1 MMSPPSGT
9 FAGKV
14 AVVTGASRGI
24 GAATAKAL
32 AAEGASVALA
42 ARSED
47 RLRELA
53 DEIWV
58 MGGRAIAVPTDVSD
72 ADAIRDLVGATVGE
86 FGRLDIA
93 VNNAAGGGEG
103 LGADVRVDGRGERS
117 RSGSCPISSRISS
130 CIPRKFIREVLLEEA
145 ASGKPS
151 ERGLALDD
159 DLVRAREA
167 PLHAPGSDVPIQLL
181 ERWIGRR
188 ELRLHLIRHGR
199 PLPEASDEAPLG
211 PSCLPLHDGVAF
223 TTSINLDRRG
233 RRRSHGTSR
242 SRRRSTRPSRSRAG
256 R

>member
-58 MGGRAIAVPTDVSD
+58 MGGRAIAVPTDVGD

-117 RSGSCPISSRISS
+117 RSGVVPDQLEDIELHPQEVHPRGAARGSS
-130 CIPRKFIREVLLEEA
+130 L
-145 ASGKPS
+145 
-151 ERGLALDD
+151 
-159 DLVRAREA
+159 REA
-167 PLHAPGSDVPIQLL
+167 
-181 ERWIGRR
+181 IGTWS
-188 ELRLHLIRHGR
+188 R
-199 PLPEASDEAPLG
+199 P
-211 PSCLPLHDGVAF
+211 
-223 TTSINLDRRG
+223 
-233 RRRSHGTSR
+233 
-242 SRRRSTRPSRSRAG
+242 
-256 R
+256 